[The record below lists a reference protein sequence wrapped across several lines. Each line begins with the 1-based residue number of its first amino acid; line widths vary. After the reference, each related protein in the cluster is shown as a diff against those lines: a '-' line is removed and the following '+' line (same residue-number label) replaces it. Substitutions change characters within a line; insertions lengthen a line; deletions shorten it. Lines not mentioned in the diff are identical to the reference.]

1 MTATITS
8 TVSGRHKTILI
19 IVSHSRIHIHV
30 QNDYQSYII
39 STVCNFQYVKIDIS
53 FYVADDVLPWP
64 KDVQPAPTKPPI
76 KSHQVTDPRGF
87 GESMGIPTDAL
98 WVSSYCYID
107 MI

>member
-1 MTATITS
+1 MI
-8 TVSGRHKTILI
+8 
-19 IVSHSRIHIHV
+19 
-30 QNDYQSYII
+30 II
-39 STVCNFQYVKIDIS
+39 STVCNVQYVKIDIS

-76 KSHQVTDPRGF
+76 ESHQVTDN
-87 GESMGIPTDAL
+87 DAL